1 MRKLKDDSINLWRG
15 VIRAERPRA
24 RLALPVL
31 MLLSLALMVL
41 SRLDHSAIRSARA
54 HLESALAPLLSAV
67 MSPVAPL
74 REAGRTLGAMFATAD
89 ELERLAARNRELEGW
104 RWKAEQLERE
114 LAELKR
120 QTGVVTGPEP
130 MSLTTRVIA
139 DASSHFVRSA
149 LLDAGRDQGI
159 RPGHPVVT
167 VDGVVGRIVEA
178 GRRTS
183 SVLLVTDVNS
193 RVPVA
198 IGREAVRAVMIG
210 DNGGEPHLAFLAPGR
225 LAEGDFVTTSGAGG
239 LFPPGLR
246 VGRIVRAGEA
256 WRVAPAARLDA
267 LSYVRVLLYDS
278 DMLRLADE
286 RPAAAGAREAGQAP
300 RAAADTRPAA
310 DPKPAAE
317 PRPAAQGGGE
327 MPTRAAGRRADATR

>member
-24 RLALPVL
+24 RLALPAL
-31 MLLSLALMVL
+31 MLVALALIVL
-41 SRLDHSAIRSARA
+41 SRLDHSAIRAARL
-54 HLESALAPLLSAV
+54 HLGSALAPLLSALTA
-67 MSPVAPL
+67 PVAPL
-74 REAGRTLGAMFATAD
+74 REAGREIGALIARAD
-89 ELERLAARNRELEGW
+89 MLDRLEARNRELEGW

-120 QTGVVTGPEP
+120 QTATVTGSEP
-130 MSLTTRVIA
+130 ASLTTRVIA
-139 DASSHFVRSA
+139 DASGIFVRSA
-149 LLDAGRDQGI
+149 LIDAGREQGI

-167 VDGVVGRIVEA
+167 VDGLVGRIVEA

-183 SVLLVTDVNS
+183 SVLLVTDVNA

-198 IGREAVRAVMIG
+198 IGRDGVRAVMVG
-210 DNGGEPHLAFLAPGR
+210 DNGSEPHLAFMGGGSVSD
-225 LAEGDFVTTSGAGG
+225 GDLVTTSGAGG

-246 VGRIVRAGEA
+246 VGRIVRVGAT

-278 DMLRLADE
+278 DTLRLADD
-286 RPAAAGAREAGQAP
+286 RPAQQGLRDAP
-300 RAAADTRPAA
+300 PPPRQTTDKRS
-310 DPKPAAE
+310 E
-317 PRPAAQGGGE
+317 PRPLAQSGVEVPASGG
-327 MPTRAAGRRADATR
+327 GRRAEATR